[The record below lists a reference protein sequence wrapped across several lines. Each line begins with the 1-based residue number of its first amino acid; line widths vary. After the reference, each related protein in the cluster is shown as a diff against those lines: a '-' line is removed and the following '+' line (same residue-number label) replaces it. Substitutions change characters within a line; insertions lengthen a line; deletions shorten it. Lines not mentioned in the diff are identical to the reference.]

1 MGRMLST
8 KKDFIGHTLAGRPA
22 FSSVDGFRLM
32 GFKPV
37 DRSQRLDAGAH
48 LMARGKTATMENDE
62 GWLTSTAFS
71 PALQSSIALG
81 FIKRGQ
87 ERLGEVVVANDPVRN
102 RRIDVEIVSPH
113 FIDPEGNRLRA

>member
-8 KKDFIGHTLAGRPA
+8 KKDFIGRTLAGRPA
-22 FSSVDGFRLM
+22 FNHDDGFRLV

-37 DRSQRLDAGAH
+37 DRRQRLDAGAH
-48 LMARGKTATMENDE
+48 LMAQGKAATMENDE
-62 GWLTSTAFS
+62 GWLTSVAFS
-71 PALQSSIALG
+71 PELQCSIALG

-87 ERLGEVVVANDPVRN
+87 ERLGEVVVANDPVRQ

-113 FIDPEGNRLRA
+113 FIDPEGERLRA